1 MKGDEALLATLKGYM
16 PGPLERKDM
25 PKYRCFNRY
34 YLPLLQI
41 RVYFGIFSFQFFL
54 KAPCTFVSKRI
65 LKNSPTF
72 HYDRYALPYGGFEK
86 ANQLMKFQ
94 LPEASKQEP
103 EDAVYQH
110 EVGCRPSFNR
120 TPIGWIGSGEPT
132 SIHME
137 NDAVVFDAE
146 TEEL

>member
-1 MKGDEALLATLKGYM
+1 MLQQVLPPTATNKSV
-16 PGPLERKDM
+16 
-25 PKYRCFNRY
+25 FWNFF
-34 YLPLLQI
+34 I
-41 RVYFGIFSFQFFL
+41 SIFL
-54 KAPCTFVSKRI
+54 KAPCTFVSKII